1 MDGVIAEIKRKLD
14 IVEFIGAY
22 VPLKKAGKHYTGLCP
37 FHQEKS
43 PSFVVSPDREMW
55 YCFGACHEGGDIFN
69 FIMKYENLTF
79 YESLQELARKANVE
93 LKDVKLQDQAWE
105 KKEVLFK
112 INKLASEYYKHILHK
127 TPIGAKAKEY
137 LLKRGLNEKI
147 IETFHI
153 GYAPSSWESLYKFLK
168 SRKFSDIDIARTGLV
183 VKGNRGYYDR
193 FRARII
199 FPIFDVR
206 DNIIAFSGRLLE
218 NKPNDPKYINI
229 SETEIYHKRESLY
242 GIHVAKDEI
251 RKQDIAILVEG
262 EFDVIMPYQ
271 QGIGNIVAV
280 KGSAVTKD
288 HLKIL
293 KRFAKRVIL
302 CLDADAAGR
311 DAVVKAVKEAED
323 VDVEVYVMQLTEGK
337 DPDEAVQ
344 KNEGAFK
351 HAIKQSI
358 PAYDFLID
366 QVKQKYPEDN
376 PFDKKKMCEELLPY
390 LNIIKNPIVKEHYVK
405 LVAEAADTSV
415 ESLRILMDDFARKQ
429 LLQRTV
435 HAVAEET
442 AKKEDPLEAAQT
454 HLMAYLLQ
462 HDEPLSVL
470 KLIEDVITP
479 NDFTMG
485 SYQVIVS
492 TLLEYSTKE
501 TVFNVNSFGSLLPP
515 EVNAV
520 YNQLLLKPMHS
531 HEVAH
536 EDPRLRAFEL
546 KYKLLQYRLDKY
558 NKREE
563 SEENDRQIQ
572 AISEEMKRINV
583 AKNIYQS
590 GRKLP

>member
-1 MDGVIAEIKRKLD
+1 MDGSIEEIKRKLD

-22 VPLKKAGKHYTGLCP
+22 VTLKKAGKHYTGLCP

-43 PSFVVSPDREMW
+43 PSFVVSPDRDMW

-79 YESLQELARKANVE
+79 YEALQELARKANVE
-93 LKDVKLQDQAWE
+93 LKDVKLQDKAWE
-105 KKEVLFK
+105 KKEILFK
-112 INKLASEYYKHILHK
+112 INNLASEYYKHILHK

-147 IETFHI
+147 IETFQI

-168 SRKFSDIDIARTGLV
+168 SRKFSDTDIARTGLV

-199 FPIFDVR
+199 FPILDMR

-218 NKPNDPKYINI
+218 NKPTDPKYINI

-251 RKQDIAILVEG
+251 RKQDTAILVEG

-271 QGIGNIVAV
+271 QGIGNTVAV

-311 DAVVKAVKEAED
+311 DAVVKAVREAED
-323 VDVEVYVMQLTEGK
+323 VDIEVYVMQITEGK

-344 KNEGAFK
+344 QNEAAFK
-351 HAIKQSI
+351 QSIKHAI
-358 PAYDFLID
+358 PAYDFLIE
-366 QVKQKYPEDN
+366 QVKQKYPQDN

-390 LNIIKNPIVKEHYVK
+390 LIIIKNPIVKEHYVK
-405 LVAEAADTSV
+405 QVAESADTSV

-429 LLQRTV
+429 LLQKTI
-435 HAVAEET
+435 HTVAEES
-442 AKKEDPLEAAQT
+442 KKEDPLEAAQT

-470 KLIEDVITP
+470 KQIEDIITS

-485 SYQVIVS
+485 SYQVIVA

-501 TVFNVNSFGSLLPP
+501 SVFNVNSFGSLLPP

-546 KYKLLQYRLDKY
+546 KDKLLRQKLDKY
-558 NKREE
+558 NKLEE
-563 SEENDRQIQ
+563 SETNDTQIQ
-572 AISEEMKRINV
+572 GLLEERKRINV